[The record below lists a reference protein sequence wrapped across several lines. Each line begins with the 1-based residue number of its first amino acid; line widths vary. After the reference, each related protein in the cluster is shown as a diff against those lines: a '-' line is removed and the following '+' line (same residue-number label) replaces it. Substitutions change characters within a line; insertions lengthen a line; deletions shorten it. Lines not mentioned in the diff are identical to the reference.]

1 MLVGL
6 LPVCLIWGLVVF
18 THRRRRKN
26 HGGPPKFSGPPLAGT
41 AQILYVPREGG
52 RTPKDNSRN
61 RRYPPIR
68 RIRLRVEIPG
78 HEPYRASAYHEVPVP
93 VLRRIE
99 YLQSGT
105 VVVQVDSTDLNY
117 VRIDFDQPI
126 T

>member
-1 MLVGL
+1 
-6 LPVCLIWGLVVF
+6 
-18 THRRRRKN
+18 
-26 HGGPPKFSGPPLAGT
+26 
-41 AQILYVPREGG
+41 
-52 RTPKDNSRN
+52 
-61 RRYPPIR
+61 
-68 RIRLRVEIPG
+68 VEIPG